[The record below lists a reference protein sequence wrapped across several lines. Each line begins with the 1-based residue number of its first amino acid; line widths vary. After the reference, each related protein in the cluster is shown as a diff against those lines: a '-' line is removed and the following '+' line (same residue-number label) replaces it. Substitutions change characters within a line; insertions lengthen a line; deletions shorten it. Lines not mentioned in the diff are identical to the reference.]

1 MINHPFW
8 ELYYHSAEPNSISG
22 DFTHYNTISIIQ
34 IDNIYRYYKP
44 IASSTCPKKDADK
57 TPENCKNLKGILKMM
72 GDRPLLRYYYNDL
85 SLEKVKS
92 VSGNGMQSNKVLKQI
107 NKNETESIVE
117 PELDYSLLDKGI
129 KYMTKSVKNKPKDK
143 VSAEKFSFNMKFI
156 QKEIYTK
163 KYNKH
168 FPIVMADSVYIPEIK
183 TRFELNR
190 DTNWYEPTLQ
200 YEFIHDP

>member
-1 MINHPFW
+1 
-8 ELYYHSAEPNSISG
+8 
-22 DFTHYNTISIIQ
+22 
-34 IDNIYRYYKP
+34 
-44 IASSTCPKKDADK
+44 
-57 TPENCKNLKGILKMM
+57 MM